1 MAKKFGTRLH
11 VLHITTAK
19 ELQLFSNMLSLEEKR
34 ITDGKVPLVLDFT
47 DGNRCNHKYDN
58 LRMLCFNCSFLLN
71 GNLTGPKKEYE
82 Y

>member
-1 MAKKFGTRLH
+1 
-11 VLHITTAK
+11 
-19 ELQLFSNMLSLEEKR
+19 
-34 ITDGKVPLVLDFT
+34 VLDFV